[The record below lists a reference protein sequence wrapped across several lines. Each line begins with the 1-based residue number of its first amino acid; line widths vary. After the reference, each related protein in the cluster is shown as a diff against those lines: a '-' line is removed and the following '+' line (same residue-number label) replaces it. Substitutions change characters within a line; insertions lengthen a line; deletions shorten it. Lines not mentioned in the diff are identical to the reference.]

1 MNIGFA
7 GKFTIHK
14 QKVQMRDGVPLLDK
28 DGNQILIGDSER
40 VAGFENLI
48 TNGGLNRLGTSNPIM
63 VFYLSADNTEPAITD
78 SSLLSLLGGST
89 SKITNGTGDSSI
101 TVPPYYVSSYQTNR
115 FAAGVATGNI
125 SKVATGWGT
134 AARVDGLWSVALI
147 KDISDNNTVITKL
160 ADEILDITYELRVY
174 LPSVD
179 NESTVTISGV
189 PYTAK
194 VRLSDL
200 KSTWSGNSIAPV
212 VTITSAVMFQENIGA
227 VTGRPIGNLASVVAS
242 ATTYVNNSFENKYV
256 VNATIDKANFITGV
270 RSLSLAN
277 SSSNAWQVEFSRV
290 SDGSAIPK
298 TSEYSLTMPPFI
310 VKWGRYVAT

>member
-14 QKVQMRDGVPLLDK
+14 QKVQMQDGAPLLDK

-63 VFYLSADNTEPAITD
+63 VFYLSADNTEPTITD

-89 SKITNGTGDSSI
+89 SKIAGGTGDSSI

-147 KDISDNNTVITKL
+147 KDSNGNNTVITKL

-189 PYTAK
+189 TYKVK

-212 VTITSAVMFQENIGA
+212 VTINSAAMYQENIGA
-227 VTGRPIGNLASVVAS
+227 VTSRPSGNVALVSVNAVP
-242 ATTYVNNSFENKYV
+242 YVDGSFESKYV
-256 VNATIDKANFITGV
+256 ANATIDKANFITGV

-277 SSSNAWQVEFSRV
+277 SGFNAWQVEFSRV
-290 SDGSAIPK
+290 SNGAAIPK
-298 TSEYSLTMPPFI
+298 TSEYSLTLPPFI